1 MPLYDYINIIDNYDV
16 KSKKN
21 IVCYNPTKGIDIT
34 NEIINNNKDIEFI
47 PLIDMSEVQI
57 INVLKSSKVYIDFGN
72 HPGKDRIPREA
83 ALSGNC
89 VISSISGSAKYFNDM
104 PILNKYKM
112 VNIDNIGEIIN
123 DCFLKFDENNSNFD
137 LYRSNIKN
145 EKEEFFNQVKK
156 IFKL

>member
-1 MPLYDYINIIDNYDV
+1 
-16 KSKKN
+16 
-21 IVCYNPTKGIDIT
+21 
-34 NEIINNNKDIEFI
+34 
-47 PLIDMSEVQI
+47 
-57 INVLKSSKVYIDFGN
+57 
-72 HPGKDRIPREA
+72 
-83 ALSGNC
+83 
-89 VISSISGSAKYFNDM
+89 
-104 PILNKYKM
+104 M